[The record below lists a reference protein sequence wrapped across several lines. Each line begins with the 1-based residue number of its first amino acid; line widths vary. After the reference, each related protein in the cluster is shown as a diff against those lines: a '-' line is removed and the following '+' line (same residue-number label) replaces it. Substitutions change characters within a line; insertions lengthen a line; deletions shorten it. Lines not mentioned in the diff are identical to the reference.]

1 MARIKGIDIPDN
13 KAIGY
18 SLTYIYG
25 IGRSTAKKICEDAK
39 IEEGRRVKDLS
50 EDELNII
57 RNEVSKY
64 TIEGDL
70 RRQVS
75 TDIKTQKE
83 IKSYRGIRHIKG
95 LPCRGQKTG
104 RNCRS
109 WKNRRGSKKIV
120 ANKKK

>member
-50 EDELNII
+50 EDELNKI

>member
-50 EDELNII
+50 EDELNKI

-75 TDIKTQKE
+75 TDIKTQME
-83 IKSYRGIRHIKG
+83 IKSYRGICHIKG